1 MKSGAEQRN
10 RSFVGARALAS
21 IRRIPETDRYRKIGS
36 TGRIDRGGK
45 AMKAIVRLAAAAAVL
60 SFPAFADAPEWTSA
74 AAFRVPEAAGP
85 AATFAGTL
93 DLVTTPMTVE
103 TTPPDSMIR
112 APWAWWGIFDFL
124 AEQDPEGA
132 VPLFDLDASLFP
144 GLPLG
149 IVVTE
154 TGAVLPTENGV
165 IRTPVAQRTESF
177 WELIASPGQAWALSK
192 GWSRAA
198 FPLSLVQSQ
207 EGQAWIGLASFDYRD
222 GETSLLRVQFSSVS
236 AGGFIFWDADF
247 DVAAWAEVPVN
258 LAPLEADIATLVTT
272 HAAEGENRL
281 PIRPLAELGPAF
293 PQAAAKL
300 DPAGTLAVA
309 VLADGVLYMD
319 EVETPFGQ
327 HPYPQAMRIGVWS
340 VSKSLVPGIAAMR
353 LAQKYGPDFLD
364 TPIVDWFEEEAEFN
378 YVDDAARTR
387 WQHVTI
393 RHALDMSTGMGA
405 AGYDPNWAMENL
417 NTYAWSYSYALRDQ
431 IRHYFN
437 VGPNLD
443 VGGPGETMAY
453 IDQDMW
459 IATLAME
466 RFLESKE
473 GPGAT
478 ILGMLGAEVYGPI
491 GAPEFVSATGYTE
504 TGEPGFPFA
513 AWGVLPTI
521 DTLARAG
528 ALIAAGGKGPD
539 GDQILHP
546 DLVASLSEN
555 SDYGLAFW
563 RHEAASDAGTA
574 IVPYMS
580 GSGGNTVISVPN
592 GMSIVVL
599 GRDSYNVEISDET
612 ALMLIDAARSHTP
625 F

>member
-1 MKSGAEQRN
+1 M
-10 RSFVGARALAS
+10 
-21 IRRIPETDRYRKIGS
+21 I
-36 TGRIDRGGK
+36 
-45 AMKAIVRLAAAAAVL
+45 AIIRLAAVAAVL
-60 SFPAFADAPEWTSA
+60 SLPVNADAPEWTA
-74 AAFRVPEAAGP
+74 TDAFRMPEGTAPGAA
-85 AATFAGTL
+85 FAGTL
-93 DLVTTPMTVE
+93 NLATTPMTVE
-103 TTPPDSMIR
+103 TTPPDSMIET
-112 APWAWWGIFDFL
+112 PWAWWGIFDFL
-124 AEQDPEGA
+124 ADLDPDGA
-132 VPLFDLDASLFP
+132 VPIFDLNASLFP

-154 TGAVLPTENGV
+154 TGEVLPTERGV
-165 IRTPVAQRTESF
+165 IRNAVAHRTESF
-177 WELIASPGQAWALSK
+177 WELIAGPGQAWALSE

-198 FPLSLVQSQ
+198 FPISLVQSQ

-222 GETSLLRVQFSSVS
+222 GETSPLRVQLSSVS

-258 LAPLEADIATLVTT
+258 LGPLDADITT
-272 HAAEGENRL
+272 VAAAFAAEAENLL
-281 PIRPLAELGPAF
+281 PIRPFAELGTAF
-293 PQAAAKL
+293 AHAAASL

-309 VLADGVLYMD
+309 ILADGNLYMD
-319 EVETPFGQ
+319 EVETPFGP
-327 HPYPQAMRIGVWS
+327 HPYPQAMRVGVWS

-364 TPIVDWFEEEAEFN
+364 TPIVDWFVEGAEFD

-387 WQHVTI
+387 WQNVTI

-405 AGYDPNWAMENL
+405 VGYDPNWAMENL
-417 NTYAWSYSYALRDQ
+417 NTYAWSYSYALGDQ

-437 VGPNLD
+437 VGPNPD
-443 VGGPGETMAY
+443 VGGPGEAMAY

-466 RFLESKE
+466 RFLRSKE

-478 ILGMLGAEVYGPI
+478 ILGMLETEVYGPI
-491 GAPEFVSATGYTE
+491 GAPEFVSGTGYTE
-504 TGEPGFPFA
+504 TGEPGFPFS

-546 DLVASLSEN
+546 DLVAGLFAN
-555 SDYGLAFW
+555 SDYGLAFR
-563 RHEAASDAGTA
+563 RHEAASNAGSA

-612 ALMLIDAARSHTP
+612 ALLFIDAARSHAP